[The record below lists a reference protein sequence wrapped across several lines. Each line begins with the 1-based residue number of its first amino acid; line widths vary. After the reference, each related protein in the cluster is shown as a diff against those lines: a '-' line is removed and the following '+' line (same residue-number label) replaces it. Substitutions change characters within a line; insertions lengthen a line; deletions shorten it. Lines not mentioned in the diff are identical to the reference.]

1 MENTKKRIIIIEDN
15 SSIREGFS
23 AVLSTINKYEVVNLY
38 GNCEDALHNLDDDQ
52 PDIVLMDIE
61 LPGMD
66 GISGTLRIK
75 KLRPFCII
83 LIITVLED
91 SEKVF
96 RSLCAG
102 AGGYIVKNSN
112 LLSIVQNID
121 EALAGG
127 APMSL
132 SIAKMV
138 VQSFQQHQ
146 DTPLTERE
154 TEVLQSIAEGKS
166 YSKIALDL
174 FVSKETVR
182 SHIKNIYRKLE
193 VSSKADAIAIANSN
207 KWVTGRKL

>member
-1 MENTKKRIIIIEDN
+1 MKKRIIIIEDN
-15 SSIREGFS
+15 ISIREGFRE
-23 AVLSTINKYEVVNLY
+23 VLDTIENYDVVNQY
-38 GNCEDALHNLDDDQ
+38 SNCEDALANFDSDM

-66 GISGTLRIK
+66 GIAGTARIK
-75 KLRPFCII
+75 KLCPNVIV

-112 LLSIVQNID
+112 ISEIVQNID

-132 SIAKMV
+132 SIARMV
-138 VQSFQQHQ
+138 VQSFRQHQ
-146 DTPLTERE
+146 DSPLTERE

-174 FVSKETVR
+174 YVSKETIR

-193 VSSKADAIAIANSN
+193 VSSKADAIKIANSN
-207 KWVTGRKL
+207 KWVTRRTL

>member
-1 MENTKKRIIIIEDN
+1 MKKRIIIVEDN
-15 SSIREGFS
+15 ISIREGFR
-23 AVLSTINKYEVVNLY
+23 AVLETIEKYEVVNLY
-38 GNCEDALHNLDDDQ
+38 SNVEEALEYLDQDL
-52 PDIVLMDIE
+52 PNVVLMDIE

-66 GISGTLRIK
+66 GIAGTIRIK
-75 KLRPFCII
+75 KQYPECIV

-112 LLSIVQNID
+112 ISEIVQNID

-132 SIAKMV
+132 SIARMV
-138 VQSFQQHQ
+138 VQSFQQQ
-146 DTPLTERE
+146 QNSPLTERE
-154 TEVLQSIAEGKS
+154 TEVLQSIAVGKS

-174 FVSKETVR
+174 YVSKETIR

-193 VSSKADAIAIANSN
+193 VSSKADAIKVANSN
-207 KWVTGRKL
+207 KWVTGRAL

>member
-1 MENTKKRIIIIEDN
+1 MKKRITIIEDN
-15 SSIREGFS
+15 VSIREGFR
-23 AVLSTINKYEVVNLY
+23 AVLDTIEKYEVMNLY
-38 GNCEDALHNLDDDQ
+38 SNCEDALANLDQDQ
-52 PDIVLMDIE
+52 PDVVLMDIE
-61 LPGMD
+61 LPGID
-66 GISGTLRIK
+66 GIAGTIRIK
-75 KLRPFCII
+75 KQLPNCIV

-112 LLSIVQNID
+112 ISEIVQNID

-132 SIAKMV
+132 SIARMV
-138 VQSFQQHQ
+138 VQSFRQQQ
-146 DTPLTERE
+146 DSPLTERE
-154 TEVLQSIAEGKS
+154 TQVLQSIAEGKS

-174 FVSKETVR
+174 YVSKETIR

-193 VSSKADAIAIANSN
+193 VSSKADAIKIANSN
-207 KWVTGRKL
+207 KWVTGRSL

>member
-1 MENTKKRIIIIEDN
+1 MKKRIIIIEDN
-15 SSIREGFS
+15 ISIREGFRE
-23 AVLSTINKYEVVNLY
+23 VLDTIENYDVVNQY
-38 GNCEDALHNLDDDQ
+38 SNCEDALANFDSDM

-66 GISGTLRIK
+66 GIAGTTRIK
-75 KLRPFCII
+75 KLCPNVIV

-112 LLSIVQNID
+112 ISEIVQNID

-132 SIAKMV
+132 SIARMV
-138 VQSFQQHQ
+138 VQSFRQHQ
-146 DTPLTERE
+146 DSPLTERE

-174 FVSKETVR
+174 YVSKETIR

-193 VSSKADAIAIANSN
+193 VSSKADAIKIANSN
-207 KWVTGRKL
+207 KWVTRRTL

>member
-1 MENTKKRIIIIEDN
+1 MKIISLFGKDSGQCWIPIE
-15 SSIREGFS
+15 
-23 AVLSTINKYEVVNLY
+23 KYEVVNLY
-38 GNCEDALHNLDDDQ
+38 SNCEDALENLDRDH

-66 GISGTLRIK
+66 GIAGTIRIK
-75 KLRPFCII
+75 KQYQDCIV

-112 LLSIVQNID
+112 ISEIVQNID

-132 SIAKMV
+132 SIARMV
-138 VQSFQQHQ
+138 VQSFRQQQ
-146 DTPLTERE
+146 NSPLTERE
-154 TEVLQSIAEGKS
+154 TEVLTKYCGREK
-166 YSKIALDL
+166 L
-174 FVSKETVR
+174 FQNSPGSVCEQRNDPESHKKYLPET
-182 SHIKNIYRKLE
+182 
-193 VSSKADAIAIANSN
+193 
-207 KWVTGRKL
+207 

>member
-1 MENTKKRIIIIEDN
+1 MKKRITIIEDN
-15 SSIREGFS
+15 VSIREGFR
-23 AVLSTINKYEVVNLY
+23 AVLDTIENYEVMNLY
-38 GNCEDALHNLDDDQ
+38 SNCEDALANLDQDQ
-52 PDIVLMDIE
+52 PDVVLMDIE

-66 GISGTLRIK
+66 GIAGTIRIK
-75 KLRPFCII
+75 KQLPNCIV

-112 LLSIVQNID
+112 IAEIVQNID

-132 SIAKMV
+132 SIARMV
-138 VQSFQQHQ
+138 VQSFRQQQ
-146 DTPLTERE
+146 DSPLTERE
-154 TEVLQSIAEGKS
+154 TQVLQSIAEGKS

-174 FVSKETVR
+174 YVSKETIR

-193 VSSKADAIAIANSN
+193 VSSKADAIKIANSN
-207 KWVTGRKL
+207 KWVTGRSL

>member
-1 MENTKKRIIIIEDN
+1 MKKRIIIVEDN
-15 SSIREGFS
+15 FSIREGFR
-23 AVLSTINKYEVVNLY
+23 AVLETIEKYRVVNLY
-38 GNCEDALHNLDDDQ
+38 SNVEDALENLDQDL
-52 PDIVLMDIE
+52 PDVVLMDIE

-66 GISGTLRIK
+66 GIAGTARIK
-75 KLRPFCII
+75 KQYPDCIV

-112 LLSIVQNID
+112 ISEIVQNID

-132 SIAKMV
+132 SIARMV
-138 VQSFQQHQ
+138 VQSFQKQQ
-146 DTPLTERE
+146 NSPLTERE

-174 FVSKETVR
+174 YVSKETIR

-193 VSSKADAIAIANSN
+193 VSSKSEAIKVANSN
-207 KWVTGRKL
+207 KWVTGRSL

>member
-1 MENTKKRIIIIEDN
+1 MKKRIIIVEDN
-15 SSIREGFS
+15 ISIREGFR
-23 AVLSTINKYEVVNLY
+23 AVLETIEKYEVVNLY
-38 GNCEDALHNLDDDQ
+38 SNVEEALEYLDQDL
-52 PDIVLMDIE
+52 PNVVLMDIE

-66 GISGTLRIK
+66 GIAGTIRIK
-75 KLRPFCII
+75 KQYPECIV

-112 LLSIVQNID
+112 ISEIVQNID

-132 SIAKMV
+132 SIARMV
-138 VQSFQQHQ
+138 VQSFQQQ
-146 DTPLTERE
+146 QNSPLTERE

-174 FVSKETVR
+174 YVSKETIR

-193 VSSKADAIAIANSN
+193 VSSKADAIKVANSN
-207 KWVTGRKL
+207 KWVTGRAL

>member
-1 MENTKKRIIIIEDN
+1 MKKRITIIEDN
-15 SSIREGFS
+15 VSIREGFR
-23 AVLSTINKYEVVNLY
+23 AVLDTIEKYEVMNLY
-38 GNCEDALHNLDDDQ
+38 SNCEDALANLDQDR
-52 PDIVLMDIE
+52 PDVVLMDIE

-66 GISGTLRIK
+66 GIAGTIRIK
-75 KLRPFCII
+75 KQLPNCIV

-112 LLSIVQNID
+112 ISEIVQNID

-132 SIAKMV
+132 SIARMV
-138 VQSFQQHQ
+138 VHSFRQQQ
-146 DTPLTERE
+146 DSPLTERE
-154 TEVLQSIAEGKS
+154 TQVLQSIAEGKS

-174 FVSKETVR
+174 YVSKETIR

-193 VSSKADAIAIANSN
+193 VSSKADAIKIANSN
-207 KWVTGRKL
+207 KWVTGRSL

>member
-1 MENTKKRIIIIEDN
+1 MEDTKKRIIIIEDN

-23 AVLSTINKYEVVNLY
+23 AVLSTINKYEVINLY
-38 GNCEDALHNLDDDQ
+38 GNCEDALHNLDVDR

-66 GISGTLRIK
+66 GIAGTLRIK

>member
-1 MENTKKRIIIIEDN
+1 MMKKRIIIIEDN
-15 SSIREGFS
+15 IAIREGFR
-23 AVLSTINKYEVVNLY
+23 AVLDTIDMYEVMNLY
-38 GNCEDALHNLDDDQ
+38 GNCEDALDNLSKDL
-52 PDIVLMDIE
+52 PDVVLMDIE

-66 GISGTLRIK
+66 GIAGTLRIK
-75 KLRPFCII
+75 KQFPNCIV

-112 LLSIVQNID
+112 ISEIVQNID

-132 SIAKMV
+132 SIARMV
-138 VQSFQQHQ
+138 VQSFQQQ
-146 DTPLTERE
+146 QNSPLTERE
-154 TEVLQSIAEGKS
+154 TQVLQSIAQGKS

-174 FVSKETVR
+174 YVSKETIR
-182 SHIKNIYRKLE
+182 THIKNIYRKLE
-193 VSSKADAIAIANSN
+193 VSSKADAIKVANSK
-207 KWVTGRKL
+207 KWVIGRTL